1 MKTSNIAA
9 VTLVGMIA
17 GVSACQA
24 AMSSEL
30 SPAASA
36 GILTLQ
42 KSSLLAL
49 KPTGTT
55 VNPAIMS
62 GCNSGNCHTHTR
74 VAQPSVVVQDP
85 LKVGF

>member
-1 MKTSNIAA
+1 MKTSNIAV
-9 VTLVGMIA
+9 VTLVGIIA

-24 AMSSEL
+24 ATSSEL
-30 SPAASA
+30 TPAASA

-55 VNPAIMS
+55 VNPVSMS
-62 GCNSGNCHTHTR
+62 GCNSGNCHTH
-74 VAQPSVVVQDP
+74 VAQPSAVVQDP